1 MAISHFY
8 MEVYTV
14 PKVDN
19 SKYINYT
26 HTYTCPY
33 VCESVGPGIH
43 PKFQALQT
51 LAFPECVLR
60 FCGVPRVTEVLFGH
74 SPPVRLLFPSKFT
87 AGSSAGFSLQPLP
100 TSSERPLRGHP
111 HTNACMWLAD
121 AFYFASQSLHL
132 CPHPTPT
139 GSSGTGVV
147 TRTTT

>member
-60 FCGVPRVTEVLFGH
+60 FCGVPRVTKVLSGH
-74 SPPVRLLFPSKFT
+74 SPPVRLLFPST
-87 AGSSAGFSLQPLP
+87 SSSSAGFSLQPLP

-121 AFYFASQSLHL
+121 AFYFASQSSHL